1 MFVFIDLC
9 RKSILPVRQDIHAKP
24 EHYAQAFKVQSMC
37 SIHQH
42 GCKQSQ
48 VDSTS
53 LFLVISILEWD
64 ISSSRTKANIHQYY
78 CVSGL
83 CDSPTC
89 NYANIHTYM
98 LYVVHVT
105 HTDQHLAS
113 FRCIC
118 GSASIMYSIFIYI
131 QYINDMHTYTCYT

>member
-9 RKSILPVRQDIHAKP
+9 RKCILPVIQDVHAKP
-24 EHYAQAFKVQSMC
+24 EHYAQAFKAQSMC

-48 VDSTS
+48 EDSTS
-53 LFLVISILEWD
+53 LFFVILILEWD
-64 ISSSRTKANIHQYY
+64 ISSSRTKSNIHQYY
-78 CVSGL
+78 CVSGI

-98 LYVVHVT
+98 IYVVHVT
-105 HTDQHLAS
+105 QTNQHLAS

-131 QYINDMHTYTCYT
+131 QYINNMHTYTCYT